1 MSRLYLITS
10 VLAIS
15 FFSYAQYR
23 GMAFYTGAGAQQL
36 RSGGSG
42 SGYSRSSSLS
52 HK

>member
-1 MSRLYLITS
+1 MTRLYLISS

-23 GMAFYTGAGAQQL
+23 GMTFYTGSGAQQL

-42 SGYSRSSSLS
+42 NSYSRSSSLS